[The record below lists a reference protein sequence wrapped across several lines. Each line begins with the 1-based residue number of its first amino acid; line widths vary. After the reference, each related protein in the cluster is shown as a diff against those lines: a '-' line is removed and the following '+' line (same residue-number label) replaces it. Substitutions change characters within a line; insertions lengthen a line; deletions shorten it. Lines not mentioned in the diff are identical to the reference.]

1 MTNPSDYDIINTQ
14 DKTTTVYKTRKEKSM
29 ALKQNEILA
38 EVKKQVFDL
47 IKPLADNHSGEQ
59 YADYAVAIPVTL
71 EGQEY
76 WGCITITCGQIKD
89 TKKNSAFDPFEK
101 QADWLAEKQFKK
113 EEAERKAK
121 AKAEKIERSK
131 KNAAKK

>member
-1 MTNPSDYDIINTQ
+1 
-14 DKTTTVYKTRKEKSM
+14 M

-47 IKPLADNHSGEQ
+47 IKPLAMDNSGEQ
-59 YADYAVAIPVTL
+59 YAGYAVAIPVTL
-71 EGQEY
+71 DGQAY
-76 WGCITITCGQIKD
+76 WGCITIPWGPSTD
-89 TKKNSAFDPFEK
+89 TKKTPAFDPFEK
-101 QADWLAEKQFKK
+101 QKDWLSDKKFKK

-131 KNAAKK
+131 KNATKK

>member
-1 MTNPSDYDIINTQ
+1 MPDYGIINIQ
-14 DKTTTVYKTRKEKSM
+14 DKTTAVYKTRKEKSM

-47 IKPLADNHSGEQ
+47 IKPLAMDNSGEQ
-59 YADYAVAIPVTL
+59 YADYAIAIPVTL

-76 WGCITITCGQIKD
+76 WGCITVTCGQIKD
-89 TKKNSAFDPFEK
+89 TKKNPAFDPFEK
-101 QADWLAEKQFKK
+101 QKDWLSDKQFKK

-121 AKAEKIERSK
+121 AKAEKIARSK

>member
-1 MTNPSDYDIINTQ
+1 
-14 DKTTTVYKTRKEKSM
+14 M

-47 IKPLADNHSGEQ
+47 IKPLAMDNSGEQ
-59 YADYAVAIPVTL
+59 YADYAIAIPVTL

-76 WGCITITCGQIKD
+76 RGCITITCGQIKD
-89 TKKNSAFDPFEK
+89 TKKTPAFDPFEK
-101 QADWLAEKQFKK
+101 QKDWLSDKQFKK
-113 EEAERKAK
+113 EEVERKAK

>member
-1 MTNPSDYDIINTQ
+1 
-14 DKTTTVYKTRKEKSM
+14 M

-38 EVKKQVFDL
+38 EVKKQVFGL
-47 IKPLADNHSGEQ
+47 IEPLADNHSGEQ
-59 YADYAVAIPVTL
+59 YADYAVAIPVML

-76 WGCITITCGQIKD
+76 WGCITVTCGQIKD

-131 KNAAKK
+131 KMRLKSKKVVTRKGGNFLCPPNTLMN

>member
-1 MTNPSDYDIINTQ
+1 
-14 DKTTTVYKTRKEKSM
+14 M

-47 IKPLADNHSGEQ
+47 VKPIADNHSGEQ